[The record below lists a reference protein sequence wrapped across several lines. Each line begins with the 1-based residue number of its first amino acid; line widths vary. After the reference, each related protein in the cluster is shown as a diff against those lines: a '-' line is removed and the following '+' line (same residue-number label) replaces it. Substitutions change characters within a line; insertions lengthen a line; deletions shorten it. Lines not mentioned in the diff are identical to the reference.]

1 MELQLRAAG
10 EICDLLSCTSDARSD
25 AERAWCCQ
33 GVRGAGGGCFRLGR
47 CRRRASTCTTESR
60 SRLHGMTAGIL
71 RGGCALCGTYT
82 ACGTARERQVLLLS
96 DARLHRSLSGARA
109 ARR

>member
-1 MELQLRAAG
+1 MICCQVDRLSMELQLRAAG

-47 CRRRASTCTTESR
+47 
-60 SRLHGMTAGIL
+60 
-71 RGGCALCGTYT
+71 
-82 ACGTARERQVLLLS
+82 
-96 DARLHRSLSGARA
+96 
-109 ARR
+109 